1 MEFWRIMQF
10 FHVPVG
16 VRHQLCFCQI
26 NLFCLQLL
34 DGRFLEHFISSL
46 NFYQGPKAWKIAE
59 WVCIVNFVILYI
71 MFQPSDLTT
80 ATKVFIE
87 FNMGFL
93 CRATMVQCI
102 NVKVFVSILQK
113 CNWKIIL
120 HQILHKIINM
130 TGLYFFLTT
139 LFVNGRGKSKFFYF
153 LLTVSFMSLNY
164 LWFDKILIEVE
175 CHLIQFKFKRSG
187 LIKNCFVFG
196 SKFRLKKISQ

>member
-1 MEFWRIMQF
+1 MQFWRIMQF

-102 NVKVFVSILQK
+102 NVKF
-113 CNWKIIL
+113 
-120 HQILHKIINM
+120 
-130 TGLYFFLTT
+130 LYLYCRNVIER
-139 LFVNGRGKSKFFYF
+139 LFYTKFYAK
-153 LLTVSFMSLNY
+153 LLTWLACISF
-164 LWFDKILIEVE
+164 
-175 CHLIQFKFKRSG
+175 
-187 LIKNCFVFG
+187 
-196 SKFRLKKISQ
+196 